1 LRKQGKCAEYICIA
15 YIYYEVNIKS
25 REYLEKEYILTKSY
39 EDGIM
44 DALRIIKRYTDV
56 AVYNVPTVYIEQA
69 LINHLPSAYKIDL
82 IDITND
88 SKKSRE
94 VWHNV

>member
-25 REYLEKEYILTKSY
+25 REYLEKEYILTKTY

-44 DALRIIKRYTDV
+44 DALMIIKRYTDV
-56 AVYNVPTVYIEQA
+56 AVYNVPTVYIEEA
-69 LINHLPSAYKIDL
+69 LINHLPSGYKLDL
-82 IDITND
+82 IDIKGNL
-88 SKKSRE
+88 KKSRE

>member
-1 LRKQGKCAEYICIA
+1 M
-15 YIYYEVNIKS
+15 
-25 REYLEKEYILTKSY
+25 TKSY

-56 AVYNVPTVYIEQA
+56 AVYNVPTKYIEEA
-69 LINHLPSAYKIDL
+69 LIKHLPSGENLDK
-82 IDITND
+82 IDITNE

-94 VWHNV
+94 VYHNV

>member
-1 LRKQGKCAEYICIA
+1 
-15 YIYYEVNIKS
+15 
-25 REYLEKEYILTKSY
+25 
-39 EDGIM
+39 M